1 MAPSDQK
8 LEPVLSNAESDELG
22 HLEYFLA
29 KLADLRD
36 RGLIAPEAYDTAA
49 SESQS
54 RRASINRAG
63 QYEACM
69 VKSRGLSKSWPKQ
82 AVHWAEQA
90 IRVDRGRIGGW
101 RMIVDLCWSQQ
112 DDQAAIAWCAQGA
125 EHFPELQIELEQ
137 LRALVGPREECRLEV
152 ARKAKLEQEL
162 TEQLGETRKALE
174 ERRFSDAAAI
184 CDQIL
189 AGQPDHLEA
198 LANKAFSLRHAGD
211 IEGALQVYGHLMHLE
226 PGNLVWPRWV
236 QELRKE
242 RHPGMSAAKK
252 SRGSAA
258 PESVQAESTSIDST
272 SPAAAAFAPAERSWS
287 GFTSE
292 LVKEHWQKLILSLAV
307 LLIVV
312 SSTVGAHLL
321 LGDLLWSP
329 EGKCTLALAGTLLLA
344 ALGTGLEHW
353 GAGRAGRMMLVTTLI
368 VVPIHFMLAGE
379 LRLLFQPPSM
389 RLLFL
394 CAIALVLV
402 ALVRWASGRLA
413 EPRGA
418 WLLTASLL
426 LISLGSA
433 ATTRG
438 SSIAA
443 DLQFACFLLAPLVFL
458 ATVFA
463 MGKRQWGSS
472 QAEHREY
479 VFTMFGV
486 LGFALFSC
494 LIRAGAY
501 VLRLDAA
508 LYALPAMLGAISV
521 VVACRRLAPF
531 EPDKKRLALYE
542 LGGYSLSA
550 LAFALA
556 FSSHYGTS
564 ASFSANIVAVSA
576 LGVALYSVALW
587 NNRHPAFLYFA
598 LGSYLSIRVGL
609 WYFVAERFH
618 ALEAAV
624 ALALGYSEQ
633 LPLPYRSIIAVL
645 VNLVLAALAIWFL
658 RGWKDTR
665 LARHCH
671 YLGLP
676 LSLAACAWSTFEPQA
691 ACICLG
697 AYAILYL
704 LGVWVFA
711 APQVTYLGVAA
722 LAGAFYFGSTLFP
735 GTTISGQALLAAA
748 IGCAFW
754 STKWLLWRLH
764 VDDIYRRPWFHA
776 SMTLLLVGLAAGT
789 GGVLL
794 KNTGIATGTT
804 TFALLTA
811 LALLVNLE
819 SAQPSWAYVAFV
831 SLVELT
837 VCATGMAAPER
848 VVLAHELGLLVLGN
862 VLLVLAVSEAI
873 RGIKPKSES
882 PAERAIDREWAVVFR
897 TAAGR
902 FAIAATAAADGLA
915 LLDIERAWVSGIIF
929 LLGCIAFLWSSR
941 IVRHTAVVYLGLAH
955 LTAAALDL
963 TWWATAPSQVDIRL
977 AWLGVAAAALALSL
991 WMAAALLRRAGLADF
1006 YTGACLETAF
1016 LLTVVAFVGAL
1027 DARYLGREAFRLGV
1041 AALATNS
1048 VVTVLLLASW
1058 RRTELI
1064 YSAVFHLVA
1073 ATYLVLFS
1081 TGNNDP
1087 KMAYVLGF
1095 VAVLEALALWVASLS
1110 SARAANPL
1118 VLGCAGPLA
1127 HWAVFMTGLAVVL
1140 CAGSSLSMALV
1151 ALSLLLAVKGLP
1163 RAEWLYGTIAALSIA
1178 CYWKWLENWSGL
1190 PLVGLVLLAAFGL
1203 WAVAVLVARGKPAIC
1218 GVLGLS
1224 HLRYEY
1230 PFFNTAIAAGAIA
1243 LALRVNLSWSGSVA
1257 WTADWWVPLG
1267 LSYLCVLMVRAYPSR
1282 ICVHAALWFLTW
1294 SIVGLIA
1301 PSLESVCSL
1310 VLAGAGLAGALLAL
1324 ERVLRPIEPALCQR
1338 AGVVDVEFSPV
1349 LRGWARALCGMSA
1362 CLATAVLVD
1371 QVVAALIGPGTVVF
1385 TVSSAD
1391 WWAMA
1396 GALALLGAFV
1406 VGLGT
1411 DPDGPGPVEPEHLV
1425 VAFHWVIMAEVWW
1438 LGVSSSPIMQG
1449 PLTARMYFPLATA
1462 IAALATAQLAG
1473 RFASA
1478 DGWNELQWV
1487 RDLRSDRIARL
1498 FAIQPSI
1505 LAILAVV
1512 FTRGETATATSAS
1525 ALFAA
1530 LALGL
1535 VALRTGWTAAAF
1547 AGGMCWELAS
1557 AIAGLLVASQLD
1569 RTGLEPR
1576 SIYAGAGLL
1585 AAAYL
1590 LWKLAGIV
1598 RRDGF
1603 IAKPRFRGISE
1614 ASESGPVPLALAIEW
1629 AAFAFTLFA
1638 AIAVLFA
1645 GSRPL
1650 VLWDGEKATGVG
1662 QLMVAA
1668 ALLIMLVP
1676 RWKREW
1682 LVYLAQAMIVAA
1694 YVDFRMAYHWL
1705 IAADAA
1711 VLTLL
1716 GYLDLGLAELLDR
1729 QKLTMY
1735 ARPVRF
1741 TSLVLPILPLL
1752 QLLWK
1757 GGANEVVLFH
1767 LVAAATF
1774 FSVACGQMRWK
1785 SLGYAAGVF
1794 YNAALW
1800 VLWSIFGWELRDH
1813 FQFFMV
1819 PVGFSTILFAESQRH
1834 ELGRGTVNSIRS
1846 AGLLIIYASLAVP
1859 IWQFASFGAWLTL
1872 LVASL
1877 AGIFLGIGLRLQT
1890 FLWLGLAAF
1899 VLDVVYEMGRVS
1911 LDHAMAKWAIMLVMG
1926 LCLVLFVALNE
1937 KKRIVATMRLYYDQ
1951 TRLWE

>member
-1 MAPSDQK
+1 MPPSDQT
-8 LEPVLSNAESDELG
+8 LEPVFSNAESDELG

-29 KLADLRD
+29 KLAELRD

-49 SESQS
+49 RESQG
-54 RRASINRAG
+54 RRASIDRAG

-69 VKSRGLSKSWPKQ
+69 VKSRGLTKSWPKQ

-90 IRVDRGRIGGW
+90 IQVDRDRIDAW
-101 RMIVDLCWSQQ
+101 RLIVDLCWSQE
-112 DDQAAIAWCAQGA
+112 DDQAAIAWCAKGA
-125 EHFPELQIELEQ
+125 EHFPELHTDLERF
-137 LRALVGPREECRLEV
+137 RAEVAPREERRLER
-152 ARKAKLEQEL
+152 ARNARLEEKLSEHLQ
-162 TEQLGETRKALE
+162 ETRKALE

-189 AGQPDHLEA
+189 AQRPDQLEA
-198 LANKAFSLRHAGD
+198 LANKAFALRNAGEID
-211 IEGALQVYGHLMHLE
+211 RALEVYGHLMRLE
-226 PGNLVWPRWV
+226 PRNSVWTRWV

-242 RHPGMSAAKK
+242 LDSGAAAKK
-252 SRGSAA
+252 SRGGAPLEAA
-258 PESVQAESTSIDST
+258 PLDSAPLDGK
-272 SPAAAAFAPAERSWS
+272 SPPDAVFIPAERSWS

-292 LVKEHWQKLILSLAV
+292 FVKEHWQKLILSLAV

-379 LRLLFQPPSM
+379 LRLLFQPPSL

-394 CAIALVLV
+394 AAIALVLV
-402 ALVRWASGRLA
+402 ALVRWTSGRLA

-443 DLQFACFLLAPLVFL
+443 HLQFACFLLAPLVFL

-463 MGKRQWGSS
+463 MGKGQWGSS
-472 QAEHREY
+472 EAEHREY

-501 VLRLDAA
+501 VLRLDTA
-508 LYALPAMLGAISV
+508 LYALPTMLGAISV
-521 VVACRRLAPF
+521 VLACRRLAPF
-531 EPDKKRLALYE
+531 EPDKKRLALFE
-542 LGGYSLSA
+542 LGGYSLSG

-556 FSSHYGTS
+556 FSSPYDTR

-618 ALEAAV
+618 ALEAAI
-624 ALALGYSEQ
+624 ALVLGYSEH

-645 VNLVLAALAIWFL
+645 VNLVLAALAIWFT
-658 RGWKDTR
+658 RRWKDTR

-676 LSLAACAWSTFEPQA
+676 LSLAACAWSTLEPQA
-691 ACICLG
+691 ACICLS
-697 AYAILYL
+697 AYAILFL

-711 APQVTYLGVAA
+711 APEVTYLSVTAT
-722 LAGAFYFGSTLFP
+722 AGAFYFGSTLFP

-748 IGCAFW
+748 IGCAHW
-754 STKWLLWRLH
+754 SIKWLLWRLH
-764 VDDIYRRPWFHA
+764 VDEMYRRPWFHA
-776 SMTLLLVGLAAGT
+776 AMALLLVGLAAGT
-789 GGVLL
+789 AGVLA
-794 KNTGIATGTT
+794 KNTGIATGTI

-811 LALLVNLE
+811 LALLLYLE
-819 SAQPSWAYVAFV
+819 SAIPFWAYVAFV
-831 SLVELT
+831 SLLELT

-848 VVLAHELGLLVLGN
+848 VILAHELGLLVLGN
-862 VLLVLAVSEAI
+862 VLVVLAVSDAI
-873 RGIKPKSES
+873 RGIKPQSEP
-882 PAERAIDREWAVVFR
+882 PAARAIDRQWALVFR
-897 TAAGR
+897 AAAGR

-915 LLDIERAWVSGIIF
+915 LLDMDRAWASGIIF
-929 LLGCIAFLWSSR
+929 LLGCVTFLWSSR
-941 IVRHTAVVYLGLAH
+941 IERQKAVVYLGLAH
-955 LTAAALDL
+955 LTAATLDL
-963 TWWATAPSQVDIRL
+963 TWWATAPGHVDIRL
-977 AWLGVAAAALALSL
+977 AWLGLAAAALALSL
-991 WMAAALLRRAGLADF
+991 WMAAALLRRTALDEI

-1041 AALATNS
+1041 AALVTNA
-1048 VVTVLLLASW
+1048 VVTMLLLATW
-1058 RRTELI
+1058 RRCELV

-1087 KMAYVLGF
+1087 AMAYVLGF
-1095 VAVLEALALWVASLS
+1095 VAVLEALALWVAALS
-1110 SARAANPL
+1110 SSRAGNPL
-1118 VLGCAGPLA
+1118 VLGCAGPLG
-1127 HWAVFMTGLAVVL
+1127 HWAIFMTGLAVLL

-1151 ALSLLLAVKGLP
+1151 ALSLLLAVKGFP
-1163 RAEWLYGTIAALSIA
+1163 RAEWLYGTIAALAVA
-1178 CYWKWLENWSGL
+1178 CYWRWLETWSGL

-1203 WAVAVLVARGKPAIC
+1203 WTLAMLIARGKLAIC
-1218 GVLGLS
+1218 RVLGLS
-1224 HLRYEY
+1224 RLPYEY
-1230 PFFNTAIAAGAIA
+1230 PFFNAAIAAGAIT
-1243 LALRVNLSWSGSVA
+1243 LALRVSLSRSGSVA
-1257 WTADWWVPLG
+1257 WTAEWWLPLG
-1267 LSYLCVLMVRAYPSR
+1267 LAHLCVLMVRAYPSR
-1282 ICVHAALWFLTW
+1282 ICMHAALSFLTW

-1301 PSLESVCSL
+1301 PSLESLCS
-1310 VLAGAGLAGALLAL
+1310 VALAGTGLAGALLAL
-1324 ERVLRPIEPALCQR
+1324 ERFLRPIEPALCDR

-1349 LRGWARALCGMSA
+1349 LRVWARTLAGISA
-1362 CLATAVLVD
+1362 CLAAAVLVD
-1371 QVVAALIGPGTVVF
+1371 QIVAALIGPATMVF
-1385 TVSSAD
+1385 AVSPAD

-1396 GALALLGAFV
+1396 GAIGLLGAFV
-1406 VGLGT
+1406 VVVGS

-1425 VAFHWVIMAEVWW
+1425 VAFHWVIMASVWW
-1438 LGVSSSPIMQG
+1438 LGVASSPIMVG
-1449 PLTARMYFPLATA
+1449 PITAAMYYPLATA
-1462 IAALATAQLAG
+1462 MAALATAQLTR
-1473 RFASA
+1473 RFAHA
-1478 DGWNELQWV
+1478 DGWKEFQWLP
-1487 RDLRSDRIARL
+1487 DLRSDPMTQL
-1498 FAIQPSI
+1498 FSIQPSI
-1505 LAILAVV
+1505 LAILAVL
-1512 FTRGETATATSAS
+1512 FTRGETTAATAVS

-1530 LALGL
+1530 LALGQ
-1535 VALRTGWTAAAF
+1535 VAIGTGWTGAAVA
-1547 AGGMCWELAS
+1547 ASLSWELAC
-1557 AIAGLLVASQLD
+1557 AIAGLLVASQLE

-1576 SIYAGAGLL
+1576 SIYAGAGSL

-1590 LWKLAGIV
+1590 LWKLAGIL
-1598 RRDGF
+1598 RNDGS
-1603 IAKPRFRGISE
+1603 IAKWRFRRFSGSSE
-1614 ASESGPVPLALAIEW
+1614 TSLIPVALALEW
-1629 AAFAFTLFA
+1629 AALASTLVA
-1638 AIAVLFA
+1638 AIAVLLA
-1645 GSRPL
+1645 GSQPGL
-1650 VLWDGEKATGVG
+1650 LWNGEKVTGVG
-1662 QLMVAA
+1662 LLMVAA

-1694 YVDFRMAYHWL
+1694 YVDFRMAFQWP

-1729 QKLTMY
+1729 QKQTMY
-1735 ARPVRF
+1735 ARPARF
-1741 TSLVLPILPLL
+1741 TSLVLPVLPLL
-1752 QLLWK
+1752 QLLWI
-1757 GGANEVVLFH
+1757 GGTNEVVLFH

-1774 FSVACGQMRWK
+1774 YSVACGQMRWK
-1785 SLGYAAGVF
+1785 SLGYAAGVL

-1834 ELGRGTVNSIRS
+1834 ELGRSTVNSIRS

-1890 FLWLGLAAF
+1890 FLWLGLATF

-1911 LDHAMAKWAIMLVMG
+1911 LDHAMAKWAIMLALG